1 MKSLAHLET
10 RREIQERIG
19 RLRRDRAPLWG
30 RMSAPQMVAHC
41 ADSIRMGLGQLP
53 TKSKKLP
60 LRYPPLKQLF
70 VYWLPFPKGAPT
82 APELIARKPADWEKE
97 TDDLGKLVE
106 AVGERNVQGVWPEH
120 PAFGRLNGRA
130 WCILGYRHLDHH
142 LRQFGA

>member
-19 RLRRDRAPLWG
+19 RLRQDRAPLWG
-30 RMSAPQMVAHC
+30 RMSAPQMMAHC

-82 APELIARKPADWEKE
+82 APELIAASPRTGRKRRPISRSSWKRWASATSRESGPSIP
-97 TDDLGKLVE
+97 LS
-106 AVGERNVQGVWPEH
+106 A
-120 PAFGRLNGRA
+120 A
-130 WCILGYRHLDHH
+130 
-142 LRQFGA
+142 

>member
-1 MKSLAHLET
+1 MKSLAHEET
-10 RREIQERIG
+10 RREIHERIG
-19 RLRRDRAPLWG
+19 RLRQDRAALWG

-82 APELIARKPADWEKE
+82 SPELIARKPSDWNKE
-97 TDDLGKLVE
+97 TADLGSLVD
-106 AVGERNVQGVWPEH
+106 AVGERNLQGIWPEH